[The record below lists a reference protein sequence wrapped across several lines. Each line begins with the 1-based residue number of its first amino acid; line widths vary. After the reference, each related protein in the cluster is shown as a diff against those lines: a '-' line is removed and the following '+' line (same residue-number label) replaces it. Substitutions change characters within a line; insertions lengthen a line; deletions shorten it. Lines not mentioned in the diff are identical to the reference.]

1 MRIENEYLDFQ
12 NLISVR
18 MRQIPIKKSQSL
30 VLSDIYVH
38 KYSDKRSPHLVV
50 ITTQRMYL

>member
-18 MRQIPIKKSQSL
+18 MRQIPIKKSL